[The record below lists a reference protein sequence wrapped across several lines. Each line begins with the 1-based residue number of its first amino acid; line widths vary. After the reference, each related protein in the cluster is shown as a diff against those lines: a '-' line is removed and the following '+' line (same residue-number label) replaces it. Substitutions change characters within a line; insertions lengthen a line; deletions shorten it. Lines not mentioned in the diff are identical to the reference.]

1 MVSIISVISK
11 KKISFIS
18 PWDFLLNYDPWWWP
32 SWISNPH
39 KNHTVCKTPQQVH
52 SIQRNFQSSAC
63 FLNNR
68 SLKLSQSNCIICT
81 KITNLTSLRSIF
93 PSCFWERH
101 WRWCWRWQ
109 KQTDDNNYII
119 LWTISV
125 VSLQTDIFC
134 AIGVKPV

>member
-52 SIQRNFQSSAC
+52 SIQRNFQSSANQIAS
-63 FLNNR
+63 FAPKLQIWRAWGLFFPAVSENDIDADR
-68 SLKLSQSNCIICT
+68 SKLMTIITLSFEPFQLCHYRQTFFVQLEWNLSKSNS
-81 KITNLTSLRSIF
+81 K
-93 PSCFWERH
+93 
-101 WRWCWRWQ
+101 
-109 KQTDDNNYII
+109 
-119 LWTISV
+119 
-125 VSLQTDIFC
+125 
-134 AIGVKPV
+134 